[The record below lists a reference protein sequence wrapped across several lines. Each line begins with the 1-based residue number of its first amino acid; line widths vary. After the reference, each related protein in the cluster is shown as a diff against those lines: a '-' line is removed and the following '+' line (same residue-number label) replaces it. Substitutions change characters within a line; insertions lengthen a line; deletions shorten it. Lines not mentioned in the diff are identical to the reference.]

1 MPKRSVYLMF
11 DDFLKQEG
19 IVRLRDFSIVHDWMD
34 SYCGINNR
42 NIYSEIDVDD
52 VRAWVLEK
60 SGSMDD
66 ALVTDFL
73 RIAFGHLFLN
83 LFSYGFVFADESEFM
98 KRALEGYIARG
109 YSNYSVLLCKS
120 RQLK

>member
-11 DDFLKQEG
+11 DDFLKREG
-19 IVRLRDFSIVHDWMD
+19 IVGNRDYSIVHDWMD
-34 SYCGINNR
+34 SYYSIKNR
-42 NIYSEIDVDD
+42 NIYSEIDVDE

-60 SGSMDD
+60 SDSRDN
-66 ALVTDFL
+66 ALVTDYL
-73 RIAFGHLFLN
+73 RVAFGHLFLN

-109 YSNYSVLLCKS
+109 YCNFSVFLCH
-120 RQLK
+120 